1 MSAPFLA
8 CSSPLPLLQIQL
20 HNDSISLWHATIS
33 EKATINITHCSEKPP
48 SEYVSS
54 FRAKRS
60 TLPLPCGPEQCLC
73 ILSASESIK
82 QETGADCGCLVS
94 CWIKA
99 LSTHWEWQGH
109 ISSRSQHAVMWA
121 DEHSCLLH
129 IRRTQLEP
137 CDLQWDCSSFCTC
150 RSLLFSFVRFGS
162 IHDNRWWFS
171 IQIPLV
177 TNCQALFTEYSP

>member
-1 MSAPFLA
+1 MIPFHFDMQPYLKRQQSILHTA
-8 CSSPLPLLQIQL
+8 RKSHQANMWVASELNVPPPPL
-20 HNDSISLWHATIS
+20 
-33 EKATINITHCSEKPP
+33 
-48 SEYVSS
+48 
-54 FRAKRS
+54 
-60 TLPLPCGPEQCLC
+60 LPCGPEQCLC